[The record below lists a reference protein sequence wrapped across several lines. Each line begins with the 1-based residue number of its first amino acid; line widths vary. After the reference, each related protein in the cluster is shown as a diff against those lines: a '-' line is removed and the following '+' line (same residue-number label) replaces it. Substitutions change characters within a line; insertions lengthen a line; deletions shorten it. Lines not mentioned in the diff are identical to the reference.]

1 MRRHHR
7 PRRRI
12 GVPKG
17 MLRHITL
24 NILKREPMSGSELTG
39 QIYEYTDW
47 RPSPGSMYPLLAS
60 LQEEGLIM
68 PYEDEDTTLK
78 RFTLTD
84 EGMRLVEVQ
93 KGDDQEYRSRNK
105 SLRKMYWRLH
115 RDMPPD
121 LYTSFSNVLDV
132 FEEVFTETGQDET
145 VREKL
150 ISVLDG
156 AVEKLREIA
165 G

>member
-1 MRRHHR
+1 MHRHHR

-24 NILKREPMSGSELTG
+24 NILKQEPMSGSELTE
-39 QIYEYTDW
+39 QINEYADW

-78 RFTLTD
+78 RFSLTD
-84 EGMRLVEVQ
+84 EGMRLVEVH
-93 KGDDQEYRSRNK
+93 KREDQEYRNRNK
-105 SLRKMYWRLH
+105 SIRKMYWRLH
-115 RDMPPD
+115 RDMPLD
-121 LYTSFSNVLDV
+121 LYTSFSNFLDT
-132 FEEVFTETGQDET
+132 FEEVFTETGPDET
-145 VREKL
+145 AKEKL

-156 AVEKLREIA
+156 SVEKLKELA
-165 G
+165 S

>member
-1 MRRHHR
+1 VRRHHR

-24 NILKREPMSGSELTG
+24 NILRQEPMSGSELTE
-39 QIYEYTDW
+39 QIQDYTDW

-68 PYEDEDTTLK
+68 PYEDQDTTLK

-84 EGMRLVEVQ
+84 EGVRLVEIH
-93 KGDDQEYRSRNK
+93 KREDQEYRSRHK
-105 SLRKMYWRLH
+105 SMRKMYWRLH
-115 RDMPPD
+115 RDMPLS
-121 LYTSFSNVLDV
+121 LYTSFSNFLET
-132 FEEVFTETGQDET
+132 FEEAFTGAGQSEASERRLIAILDGSA
-145 VREKL
+145 EKL
-150 ISVLDG
+150 
-156 AVEKLREIA
+156 KEIA

>member
-1 MRRHHR
+1 
-7 PRRRI
+7 
-12 GVPKG
+12 

-24 NILKREPMSGSELTG
+24 NILKQEPMSGSELTE
-39 QIYEYTDW
+39 QINEYADW

-84 EGMRLVEVQ
+84 EGMRLVEVH
-93 KGDDQEYRSRNK
+93 KREDQEYRNRNK
-105 SLRKMYWRLH
+105 SIRKMYWRLH
-115 RDMPPD
+115 RDMPLD
-121 LYTSFSNVLDV
+121 LYTSFSNFLDT
-132 FEEVFTETGQDET
+132 FEKVFTETGPDEA
-145 VREKL
+145 VKEKL

-156 AVEKLREIA
+156 SVEKLKEITS
-165 G
+165 